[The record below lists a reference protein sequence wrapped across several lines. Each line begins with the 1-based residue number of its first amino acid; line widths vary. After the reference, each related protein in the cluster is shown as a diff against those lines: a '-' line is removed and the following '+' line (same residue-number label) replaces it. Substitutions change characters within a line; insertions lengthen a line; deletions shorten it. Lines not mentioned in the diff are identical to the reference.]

1 MVRGRAAGPGP
12 LRAAEPF
19 DPEGAEMTDR
29 TPPPAAGPAA
39 LGQTPAPARVA
50 GGARALGSGSS
61 VLPELAEAPPR
72 TRRWWLH
79 PAFLVSVGL
88 TFLALAGAL
97 AWWIVSMATDSSVRV
112 EGLTASVESGNL
124 RLDWSGPDADYQLFV
139 VDGDGTQ
146 SDLSGLVRGTEAWI
160 PAAAGLADDRSCFVV
175 RPGGTEGEVSL
186 DAATL
191 SGQRGASVCAADASS

>member
-1 MVRGRAAGPGP
+1 
-12 LRAAEPF
+12 
-19 DPEGAEMTDR
+19 MTDR
-29 TPPPAAGPAA
+29 TPPPAATAPGA
-39 LGQTPAPARVA
+39 LAPGRTAQLA
-50 GGARALGSGSS
+50 GGARALGSGTS
-61 VLPELAEAPPR
+61 VLPELADAPPR

-112 EGLTASVESGNL
+112 EGLSASVESGNL

-139 VDGDGTQ
+139 VGGDGETA
-146 SDLSGLVRGTEAWI
+146 DLSGLVRGTEAWI
-160 PAAAGLADDRSCFVV
+160 PAAAGLYDDRSCFVV
-175 RPGGTEGEVSL
+175 RPGGIDAEVSL

-191 SGQRGASVCAADASS
+191 SGQRGAGVCAADAAS